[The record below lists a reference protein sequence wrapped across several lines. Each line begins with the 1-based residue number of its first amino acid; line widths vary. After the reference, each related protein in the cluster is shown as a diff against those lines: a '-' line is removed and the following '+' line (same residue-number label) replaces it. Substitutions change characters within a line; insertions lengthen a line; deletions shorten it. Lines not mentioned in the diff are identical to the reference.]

1 MAPRAGAESA
11 KDEPAPREGNEDGE
25 VETPGPGRAARPP
38 DEGPAADG
46 GSALDEADAAAE
58 EEIGGGD

>member
-1 MAPRAGAESA
+1 VERQRDVEEPTNERAPLAPDPEG
-11 KDEPAPREGNEDGE
+11 DEGSL
-25 VETPGPGRAARPP
+25 VPGRAGRPP

-46 GSALDEADAAAE
+46 GSALDEDDVAAD